1 MKINTTPF
9 THDIIIRVG
18 GYLMVPF
25 IFMWA
30 LYVLIHGALGPG
42 GGFQA
47 GVIMA
52 AAFIFHATVFGL
64 NATKKVLPVKPLTM
78 IGSIG
83 LLIYAG
89 IGLSALF
96 FGGNYLEYGVIPF
109 SEHAELCN
117 EYGIEIVEI
126 GIGLT
131 VMAIMTSIF
140 YDLALRGEE

>member
-1 MKINTTPF
+1 MKVDTTPF
-9 THDIIIRVG
+9 TQDIILRVG

-52 AAFIFHATVFGL
+52 AAFIFHATVFGVD
-64 NATKKVLPVKPLTM
+64 ATKKKLPVKPLAV
-78 IGSIG
+78 IASLG
-83 LLIYAG
+83 LMMYAG
-89 IGLSALF
+89 IGIAAIM
-96 FGGNYLEYGVIPF
+96 FGGNFLEYGVIPF
-109 SEHAELCN
+109 SVHPEVSS
-117 EYGIEIVEI
+117 EYGIEVVEI

-140 YDLALRGEE
+140 YDLAVREE

>member
-1 MKINTTPF
+1 MRVDTTPF
-9 THDIIIRVG
+9 TQDIILRVG
-18 GYLMVPF
+18 GYLMAPF

-52 AAFIFHATVFGL
+52 AAFIFHATVFGI
-64 NATKKVLPVKPLTM
+64 NATKKKLPVKPLAV
-78 IGSIG
+78 IASLG
-83 LLIYAG
+83 LMMYAG
-89 IGLSALF
+89 TGFAAIV
-96 FGGNYLEYGVIPF
+96 FGGNFLEYGVIPF
-109 SEHAELCN
+109 SVHPEVSS
-117 EYGIEIVEI
+117 EYGIEVVEI

-140 YDLALRGEE
+140 YDLAIREE